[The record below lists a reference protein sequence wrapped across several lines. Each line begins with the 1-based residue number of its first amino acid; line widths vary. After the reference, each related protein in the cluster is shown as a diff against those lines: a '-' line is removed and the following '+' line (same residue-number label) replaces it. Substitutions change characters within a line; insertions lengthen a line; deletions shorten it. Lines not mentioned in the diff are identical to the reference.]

1 MTAKEMVQ
9 KDKVYEDDNNLR
21 EDLVV
26 KNESDDGEDSDSY
39 EFKEEQ
45 LESDMLRDMEDQ
57 MSGSLEMLL
66 QSRSNGDERSR
77 KIVDSIDPDI
87 LKALQKGKSTKKG
100 KAKGTIPV

>member
-1 MTAKEMVQ
+1 
-9 KDKVYEDDNNLR
+9 
-21 EDLVV
+21 
-26 KNESDDGEDSDSY
+26 
-39 EFKEEQ
+39 
-45 LESDMLRDMEDQ
+45 

-77 KIVDSIDPDI
+77 RIVDSIDPDI